1 MVYKKSPKSFSQKKS
16 FFFIVTKK
24 NAKIAFLRELSLN
37 DFFFFLQICNFFKSG
52 GFRTQNHNFSYF
64 KNFAKKKKFK
74 KLEIY
79 INNE

>member
-37 DFFFFLQICNFFKSG
+37 DFFFFLQICNFLKSE
-52 GFRTQNHNFSYF
+52 GFRTQNPDFLDF
-64 KNFAKKKKFK
+64 KILQKKKNLYFI
-74 KLEIY
+74 L
-79 INNE
+79 

>member
-37 DFFFFLQICNFFKSG
+37 DFFFFLQICNFLKFG
-52 GFRTQNHNFSYF
+52 GLRVQNHDFSDF
-64 KNFAKKKKFK
+64 KNFAKKKK
-74 KLEIY
+74 IY
-79 INNE
+79 KIKIII